1 MEVYNNNDPTKGNR
15 PQLRAWRL
23 PSEPWVFAIDRH
35 GRVVDRLEG
44 ASSIAEMRAA
54 IEKALKG

>member
-1 MEVYNNNDPTKGNR
+1 
-15 PQLRAWRL
+15 
-23 PSEPWVFAIDRH
+23 VFAIDRH

-44 ASSIAEMRAA
+44 ASSIAEMRAG